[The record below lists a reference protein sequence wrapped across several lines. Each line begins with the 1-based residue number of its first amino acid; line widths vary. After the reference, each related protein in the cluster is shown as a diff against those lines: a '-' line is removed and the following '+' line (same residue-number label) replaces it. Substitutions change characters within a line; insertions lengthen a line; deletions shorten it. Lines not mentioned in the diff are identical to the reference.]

1 MTDKWDAII
10 VGAGSA
16 GIPAAIF
23 AAQRGLKVLQ
33 IEANKRVGGTLY
45 WSSGQISA
53 AGTSVQRKL
62 GIQDSPKAHYDDA
75 QRITNNTIDP
85 VLGKL
90 AIDNAAD
97 TIEWLLECGFEM
109 APDAPQTGVT
119 HEPYTVRRYYWGN
132 NLAISILDVV
142 KPVHEQLVA
151 QGKLDLKLETRLT
164 GLVTDTNGAV
174 IGVKAEQSG
183 GKQVTF
189 HAKSVALTSGGYAAN
204 PQLWQEYRPDLP
216 LCSYCNPYSRGDG
229 ITAARELD
237 ALVDGEDGFLCTF
250 AGWRDEP
257 DNPLSGLFFGLAPT
271 TRRPWEIYVDVNGKR
286 FVREDH
292 PSIDHL
298 ENSLLRQ
305 PNMKMFII
313 ADEGIVQNAP
323 PITPLPEA
331 EFKARLGTHPNFPKA
346 DTLDELAGKI
356 GVDAATLK
364 DTVARFNKAV
374 DRGVDPDF
382 GREFMLRRIETA
394 PFYAMGASGI
404 TVVSPAGLNADAK
417 LRVLR
422 ANGEPIPNLYAAGEV
437 LGFSRLSGN
446 AFVGGMSLTP
456 AMTLG
461 RLLGQRLLPA

>member
-1 MTDKWDAII
+1 MTEKWDAII

-16 GIPAAIF
+16 GLPAAIF

-33 IEANKRVGGTLY
+33 IDADNRVGGTLY
-45 WSSGQISA
+45 WSSGQIAA

-62 GIQDSPKAHYDDA
+62 GIEDSPEAHYADA
-75 QRITNNTIDP
+75 QKITHDSIDP

-109 APDAPQTGVT
+109 AAGAPESGVT
-119 HEPYTVRRYYWGN
+119 HEAYDTRRYYWGN

-142 KPVHEQLVA
+142 KPVHEKLVA
-151 QGKLDLKLETRLT
+151 EGKIDLRLNTRLT
-164 GLVTDTNGAV
+164 RLISDDSGAV
-174 IGVKAEQSG
+174 VGVEAETPQG
-183 GKQVTF
+183 TRTF
-189 HAKSVALTSGGYAAN
+189 HGSSVALTSGGYAAN
-204 PQLWQEYRPDLP
+204 PQMWQEFTPALP

-229 ITAARELD
+229 IAAARSLG
-237 ALVDGEDGFLCTF
+237 ALVDGEEKFLCTF

-298 ENSLLRQ
+298 ENALLRQ
-305 PNMKMFII
+305 PGMKMWIVC
-313 ADEGIVQNAP
+313 DEGIVQNAP
-323 PITPLPEA
+323 PITPYPEA
-331 EFKARLGTHPNFPKA
+331 DFKARLGKHANFPKA
-346 DTLDELAGKI
+346 NSLRELAEKM
-356 GVDAATLK
+356 GVDATNLE
-364 DTVARFNKAV
+364 DSVARFNGAV
-374 DRGVDPDF
+374 ASGKDPDF
-382 GREFMLRRIETA
+382 GREFLHRPIEKP

-404 TVVSPAGLNADAK
+404 TVVSPAGLSADGQ

-422 ANGEPIPNLYAAGEV
+422 TDGKPIQNLFAAGEV
-437 LGFSRLSGN
+437 LGFTRLSGN
-446 AFVGGMSLTP
+446 AFAGGMSLTP
-456 AMTLG
+456 AMTFG
-461 RLLGQRLLPA
+461 RLLGERLLPA

>member
-1 MTDKWDAII
+1 MTDRWDAII

-16 GIPAAIF
+16 GIPAAVF

-33 IEANKRVGGTLY
+33 IEADNRIGGTLF

-53 AGTSVQRKL
+53 AGTSLQRKL
-62 GIQDSPKAHYDDA
+62 GIEDSPQAHYDDA
-75 QRITNNTIDP
+75 QKITNNTIDP

-109 APDAPQTGVT
+109 APEAPEAGVT
-119 HEPYTVRRYYWGN
+119 HEPYDTRRYYWGP

-142 KPVHEQLVA
+142 KPVHEALVA
-151 QGKLDLKLETRLT
+151 QGKIDLRLETRLT
-164 GLVTDTNGAV
+164 DLITNDAGAV
-174 IGVKAEQSG
+174 IGVEAETPNG
-183 GKQVTF
+183 NVTY
-189 HAKSVALTSGGYAAN
+189 HANSVALTSGGYAAN
-204 PQLWQEYRPDLP
+204 PEMWQEYTPELP
-216 LCSYCNPYSRGDG
+216 LVSYCNPYSRGDG
-229 ITAARELD
+229 LKVAR
-237 ALVDGEDGFLCTF
+237 AVGAHVDGEDKFLCTF

-257 DNPLSGLFFGLAPT
+257 DNPLSGLFFGIAPVN
-271 TRRPWEIYVDVNGKR
+271 RRPWEIYVDANGKR

-292 PSIDHL
+292 SSIDHL

-331 EFKARLGTHPNFPKA
+331 DFKARLGNHPNFPKA
-346 DTLDELAGKI
+346 DTLRELAEKI
-356 GVDAATLK
+356 GVDGDNLQ
-364 DTVARFNKAV
+364 DTVERFNQAV
-374 DRGVDPDF
+374 DAGSDPDF
-382 GREFMLRRIETA
+382 GREFLHRRIEKP

-404 TVVSPAGLNADAK
+404 TVVSPAGLNADDK
-417 LRVLR
+417 LRVVG

-437 LGFSRLSGN
+437 LGFTRLSGA

-461 RLLGQRLLPA
+461 RLLGQSLLPA